1 MLILQKAKSYRLC
14 PQKSINFAHKK
25 AIKNAKLFVRDSQLF
40 CKVKKLSLH
49 KQVMHSK
56 NRFSSFRHVIFAQ
69 KTHFSHLYICPN
81 PHYLDWQISEIQAT
95 GKKSILRCE
104 SLTKRWTQKTA
115 LGREQKSVKT
125 LTRILLNSSQLEIE
139 NRKPMLRYYVGMGNK
154 NNV

>member
-1 MLILQKAKSYRLC
+1 MTCRKDENLFFECITCLCRESFLTLQ
-14 PQKSINFAHKK
+14 N
-25 AIKNAKLFVRDSQLF
+25 N
-40 CKVKKLSLH
+40 
-49 KQVMHSK
+49 
-56 NRFSSFRHVIFAQ
+56 
-69 KTHFSHLYICPN
+69 
-81 PHYLDWQISEIQAT
+81 
-95 GKKSILRCE
+95 CE